1 MATKEC
7 IICGT
12 IMNNVRSDK
21 KYCSRKCQNAAAWK
35 NKNKSRIKI
44 CEYCKKEY
52 IPKIKRQKY
61 CCKTCSREGDKKQR
75 RERTKNKSSL

>member
-35 NKNKSRIKI
+35 NKNKTRI
-44 CEYCKKEY
+44 
-52 IPKIKRQKY
+52 
-61 CCKTCSREGDKKQR
+61 TCFMNNDLIM
-75 RERTKNKSSL
+75 SLIT